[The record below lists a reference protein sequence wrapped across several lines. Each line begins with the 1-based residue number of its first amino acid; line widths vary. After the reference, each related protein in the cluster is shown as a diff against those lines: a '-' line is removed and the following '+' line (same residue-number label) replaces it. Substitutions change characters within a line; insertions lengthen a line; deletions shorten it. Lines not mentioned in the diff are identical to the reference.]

1 MSKLHTRPFVL
12 YHHGQPIQPKV
23 QRVANIRDSVD
34 RLITQA
40 LAMEA
45 ESAKE
50 AGALG
55 FMARAMVQATLPHKR
70 VESNEF
76 ERRNGAFTLSLMA
89 PAKIGLPYGSMP
101 RLLLAW
107 ITTEVVRTRSRELE
121 LGDSMTAFMRELGLA
136 RQGGPRGDITRLKN
150 QSRRLFACTV
160 TASYEGKD
168 QTADI
173 GYRVADSTMLW
184 WHSKDPD
191 QAGLWKS
198 SVTLSE
204 RFYTE
209 VIDKPVPIDMRAMK
223 ALKRSPM
230 ALDLYAW
237 LTYRVSYLKKP
248 TTIPWAVL
256 AMQFGSSYAQTKHFK
271 QAFLTE
277 LRKVVTV
284 YGQVQV
290 EATDAGLT
298 VKPSLTHIGRSTS

>member
-1 MSKLHTRPFVL
+1 MAKPRLSQKAADAL
-12 YHHGQPIQPKV
+12 IQ
-23 QRVANIRDSVD
+23 
-34 RLITQA
+34 QA
-40 LAMEA
+40 LAIEV

-70 VESNEF
+70 VEGNEF

-89 PAKIGLPYGSMP
+89 PAKIGLPYGSIP

-107 ITTEVVRTRSRELE
+107 VTTEAVRTKSRELE
-121 LGDSMTAFMRELGLA
+121 LGDSMSAFMRELGLA
-136 RQGGPRGDITRLKN
+136 RQGGPRGDITRLKE
-150 QSRRLFACTV
+150 QARRLFASTV

-184 WHSKDPD
+184 WHSKDPE

-198 SVTLSE
+198 TVTLSE

-209 VIDKPVPIDMRAMK
+209 VIDKPVPIDMRAMT

-230 ALDLYAW
+230 ALDLYTW

-248 TTIPWAVL
+248 VTVPWGAL
-256 AMQFGSSYAQTKHFK
+256 ALQFGSSYAQTKHFK
-271 QAFLTE
+271 ESFLKE

-290 EATDAGLT
+290 EATEDGLL
-298 VKPSLTHIGRSTS
+298 VKPSPPHIGRK